1 MQPIMPAILDK
12 TQDAI
17 DNSWRVAK
25 TDNLES
31 LILHSQS
38 VQDLQKQIDQQIKSK
53 FKKKALVWS
62 EIKEPKGKIALK
74 AFEEI

>member
-17 DNSWRVAK
+17 DNSRRVVN

-38 VQDLQKQIDQQIKSK
+38 VKDLQKQIDQQIKSK

-62 EIKEPKGKIALK
+62 EIKEPKG
-74 AFEEI
+74 

>member
-17 DNSWRVAK
+17 DNSRRVAK